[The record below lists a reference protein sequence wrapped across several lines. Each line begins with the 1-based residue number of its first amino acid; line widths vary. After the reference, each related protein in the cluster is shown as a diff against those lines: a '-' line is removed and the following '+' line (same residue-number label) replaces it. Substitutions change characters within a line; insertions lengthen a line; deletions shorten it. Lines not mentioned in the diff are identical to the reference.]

1 MGVLK
6 RRVSSS
12 RGLGGVL
19 REQRAKLYIIKRC
32 VIRRRKPAWV
42 LLARGYERGNWF
54 EFCKKIDN
62 RRRMEVEHFR
72 YGYMFSFWRIYM

>member
-1 MGVLK
+1 MLARLILVD
-6 RRVSSS
+6 SSVDTLMLN
-12 RGLGGVL
+12 R
-19 REQRAKLYIIKRC
+19 IKAMIATC
-32 VIRRRKPAWV
+32 KKIRRRKPAWV